1 MGIILFSGY
10 FRSLVYGRISLPDP
24 LTYKE
29 HPVIIS
35 GSLVVSRTFTSTIGQ
50 NFNCQCK
57 TTKLPIIL

>member
-1 MGIILFSGY
+1 MGITLFSEY

-24 LTYKE
+24 LMCKE

-35 GSLVVSRTFTSTIGQ
+35 GLLVVSRTFTSTTGQ
-50 NFNCQCK
+50 NINCQYK